1 MLADDEVQVSVD
13 ALGVATLILNRPQ
26 RRNAL
31 SPGLIRTLRATL
43 ETLRVD
49 DAVRVVVL
57 TGAGEVAFCAGG
69 DLGGGMTGGGF
80 LASVE
85 EKGGFVH
92 LVRALQT
99 LGKPVIARLNGEA
112 LGGGVGLL
120 LACDLVVAADDVRLG
135 LPEIRVGLWPMMVTA
150 LLVRHVGRKQAA
162 ELMMLGEKIDAE
174 SARRLGLV
182 NRVVPRTQLDAEVAS
197 LAQALASRSSAVL
210 RLGKNAFYETAD
222 LPLEAALWSLRDRL
236 VHNTLLE
243 DAAEGILAFLEKRP
257 PQWKGR

>member
-1 MLADDEVQVSVD
+1 
-13 ALGVATLILNRPQ
+13 
-26 RRNAL
+26 
-31 SPGLIRTLRATL
+31 
-43 ETLRVD
+43 
-49 DAVRVVVL
+49 
-57 TGAGEVAFCAGG
+57 
-69 DLGGGMTGGGF
+69 
-80 LASVE
+80 
-85 EKGGFVH
+85 
-92 LVRALQT
+92 
-99 LGKPVIARLNGEA
+99 
-112 LGGGVGLL
+112 
-120 LACDLVVAADDVRLG
+120 
-135 LPEIRVGLWPMMVTA
+135 MMVTA